1 MALETG
7 IQKLLHTLEQGSPAF
22 WLPRALVVAL
32 VVTISAVGLLV
43 QFNGFSVP
51 EAMDQAQIGRQIAS
65 GQGYTTLYARPLA
78 LFLMLAR
85 TGRIGSP
92 LPDASEAPLGP
103 LLNAATLTITG
114 AGTKLPKDSF
124 VAPAEHAIATVG
136 FLFFAASLV
145 LCYLLG
151 RRLFDA
157 RLALLGVG
165 ILIAT
170 DILWKFAFS
179 GLPQIPMLFFFS
191 GAMLALVAA
200 LEAQDLGR
208 GRKALILTAISALLL
223 GIVSLGNGIVLWMF
237 PGFWIFAVATIRP
250 RWVTA
255 LATPC
260 AFALPL
266 LPWAAHNWN
275 ALRNPLGLAFYEL
288 LRPHGTDPEAF
299 LADFEPL
306 LRFRWGDFIKN
317 TAGQAMTQTSE
328 IASFLG
334 GNIVAAAFFLAVI
347 LHTFRSWRTAQFRWA
362 VLLMWAGAFAGMS
375 VFGVRGDVS
384 VNQLHVLFVPVM
396 VFYGLSFLLVMWGRL
411 GFEVPL
417 LRTAFLVALYAA
429 VSVPLVLGLLGKPKR
444 VNWPPYLPPLIE
456 RFGEWVEPGE
466 AIASDIPWATAWYA
480 GRLSL
485 LLPRSIEQFELIH
498 GERLLGAPL
507 VGIYL
512 TPYSGNRAAYA
523 DIANGQYQEWA
534 RFVLR
539 EVRIEDIRGW
549 MLNTAVNLP
558 VDGESIF
565 FADRVRWK

>member
-7 IQKLLHTLEQGSPAF
+7 IQKFLHALEHGAPAI
-22 WLPRALVVAL
+22 WLPRALAVGLVVA
-32 VVTISAVGLLV
+32 ISAVGLLV
-43 QFNGFSVP
+43 KFNGFNNA
-51 EAMDQAQIGRQIAS
+51 EAMDQAQIGRQLAD
-65 GQGYTTLYARPLA
+65 GRGYTTLYARPLA
-78 LFLMLAR
+78 LYLMLAR
-85 TGRIGSP
+85 TGRISQP
-92 LPDASEAPLGP
+92 LPDASQPPLGP
-103 LLNAATLTITG
+103 LLNAATLTVTG
-114 AGTKLPKDSF
+114 AGTALPKDSY

-157 RLALLGVG
+157 RLALLGTG
-165 ILIAT
+165 MLIAT

-179 GLPQIPMLFFFS
+179 GLPQIPMLLFFS
-191 GAMLALVAA
+191 GCMLALVAA
-200 LEAQDLGR
+200 LDAQDR
-208 GRKALILTAISALLL
+208 GRRRKAAVLVVVSALLL
-223 GIVSLGNGIVLWMF
+223 GITSLGNGAALWMF

-250 RWVTA
+250 RWLTA
-255 LATPC
+255 LATPA

-266 LPWAAHNWN
+266 LPWATHNWI
-275 ALRNPLGLAFYEL
+275 AVRNPLGLAFYGL

-306 LRFRWGDFIKN
+306 LRFRWTDFLQN
-317 TAGQAMTQTSE
+317 TAAQAMAQTSD
-328 IASFLG
+328 IATFLG

-347 LHTFRSWRTAQFRWA
+347 LHTFRSWQAAQFRWA
-362 VLLMWAGAFAGMS
+362 VLFMWAGAFAGMS
-375 VFGVRGDVS
+375 VFGVRGEIS
-384 VNQLHVLFVPVM
+384 ANQLHVLFIPAM

-417 LRTAFLVALYAA
+417 LRTAFLVTLYAA

-456 RFGEWVEPGE
+456 RFSEWVEPGE

-480 GRLSL
+480 GRTSL

-498 GERLLGAPL
+498 SERLLGAPL

-512 TPYSGNRAAYA
+512 TPYSGNRSAYA
-523 DIANGQYQEWA
+523 DITNGPYREWA

-539 EVRIEDIRGW
+539 EIRLEDVRGW

-558 VDGESIF
+558 VDGEAIF